1 MAEWVK
7 VANTGSE
14 LALVGDKYLFPGERR
29 EVLRE
34 HFEAARER
42 YAQVVELGGVKA
54 KAEADPFAE
63 EKAAIAAQ
71 PFAGQTFVLAGSFEA
86 GRTVLVGGIEAL
98 GGTVATELSEG
109 VHYLVAG
116 ANPGKKVGQAEKLGI
131 RVVTETELQRM
142 GEGGTNG

>member
-34 HFEAARER
+34 HFEAAKER
-42 YAQVVELGGVKA
+42 YPQVVELGGAEVKA
-54 KAEADPFAE
+54 KAEEDPFAK

-71 PFAGQTFVLAGSFEA
+71 PFAGQAFVLAGSFEV
-86 GRTVLVGGIEAL
+86 GRTVLVEGIQLL
-98 GGTVATELSEG
+98 GGTVETELTG
-109 VHYLVAG
+109 QVHYLVAG
-116 ANPGKKVGQAEKLGI
+116 ASPGRKVGQAEKLGVPVI
-131 RVVTETELQRM
+131 TEQELQRM
-142 GEGGTNG
+142 GEG

>member
-7 VANTGSE
+7 VANVGSE
-14 LALVGDKYLFPGERR
+14 LALVGDKYLFAGERR

-71 PFAGQTFVLAGSFEA
+71 PFAGQTFVLAGSFDV
-86 GRTVLVGGIEAL
+86 GRTVLVEGIQLL
-98 GGTVATELSEG
+98 GGTVETELTG
-109 VHYLVAG
+109 QVHYLVIG
-116 ANPGKKVGQAEKLGI
+116 ANPGRKVDQARKLGVAVI
-131 RVVTETELQRM
+131 TEQELQRM